1 MWVKRVR
8 AAPLTGVRT
17 AAKVS
22 APPVTEQPEHPK
34 LGLALSGGGHRA
46 AFFHVGVLARLAE
59 LGLLRRVEVIS
70 TVSGG
75 SIVGALYYLHVKNL
89 LESKAD
95 AEIGDTDYVEVVR
108 AVEREYREA
117 AATNVRGSG
126 WANPLKNFQMAL
138 PTYTRTDRVAELYEQ
153 RFYSKAWGERPKTDG
168 RIRMRDLLIAPK
180 GHEGR
185 FDPDVENATRNAPV
199 PILLLEATTVNTGH
213 NWRFEAMYMGE
224 PPRQGL
230 PDVASREDVDK
241 NTILPRTAWD
251 DLPVACRDF
260 PLGSAVVSSACFPG
274 GFPPMQVTGLYKDQG
289 WVVKLI
295 DGGVHDNQ
303 GVEGLDDRGCTHLV
317 ISDGSGQMPDVKKP
331 STRLPAVLGRV
342 VSIYGD
348 AEREQRL
355 LELLDRGD
363 SVGFMHLQTGLPA
376 RTMPVQ
382 GAASTEEAELPTSEF
397 GVAEGVQRAHAEV
410 RTDLDAF
417 CEVEAWSLMADAY
430 QLAGR
435 ILPTRTALAAL
446 GTPIGEREWA
456 FDVVEGQLGKPSERY
471 LKLMR
476 VSKQRFLKPARMT
489 PGVLPL
495 ILLLMLAA
503 LGAAAWGLWLLLTPH
518 GNVLFIAGLATLGA
532 LAIYANSE
540 KPFVKPVAVALFDVV
555 LPALLA
561 LPLVLV
567 AWLQILAGRWWLSI
581 GRASRL

>member
-1 MWVKRVR
+1 
-8 AAPLTGVRT
+8 LTGVRT

-95 AEIGDTDYVEVVR
+95 AEIADADYVEAVR

-153 RFYSKAWGERPKTDG
+153 RFYSKAWGERPKTGG

-251 DLPVACRDF
+251 DLPAACRDF

-289 WVVKLI
+289 WIVKLI

-376 RTMPVQ
+376 RTMPVR

-435 ILPTRTALAAL
+435 ILPTRTALASL
-446 GTPIGEREWA
+446 GTPIGEQEWA
-456 FDVVEGQLGKPSERY
+456 FDVVEGQLGKPTDRY

-489 PGVLPL
+489 PWLLPL
-495 ILLLMLAA
+495 VLLLMLGA

-540 KPFVKPVAVALFDVV
+540 KAFVKPVAVALFDVV
-555 LPALLA
+555 LPAILA

-581 GRASRL
+581 GRAGRL

>member
-95 AEIGDTDYVEVVR
+95 VEIADADYVEVVR

-117 AATNVRGSG
+117 AATNVRGAG

-138 PTYTRTDRVAELYEQ
+138 PTYTRTDRVGELYEQ
-153 RFYSKAWGERPKTDG
+153 RFYSKAWGSRPKANG

-199 PILLLEATTVNTGH
+199 PILLLEATTVNSGH

-251 DLPVACRDF
+251 DLPAACRDF

-289 WVVKLI
+289 WIVKLI

-435 ILPTRTALAAL
+435 ILPTRTALASL
-446 GTPIGEREWA
+446 GTPIGEQEWA
-456 FDVVEGQLGKPSERY
+456 FDVVEGQLGKPTDRY

-489 PGVLPL
+489 PWLLPL
-495 ILLLMLAA
+495 VLLLMLAA

-540 KPFVKPVAVALFDVV
+540 KAFVKPVAVALFDVV
-555 LPALLA
+555 LPAILA

-581 GRASRL
+581 GRAGRL